1 MNNFLKIALFGGLL
15 ILFFTLF
22 SVYYVP
28 DIGTDGSGKRA
39 ARVVLPIEEVGPVA
53 YGEEVYYGRGGC
65 AHCHDSAGGR
75 APLLDSV
82 VALAPSRY
90 GSAGYTGN
98 ATNVIGYL
106 SESMTEPS
114 VYVVD
119 GYGTLLGKR
128 IVSPMPDVSSGPI
141 SLDAVEIAAVI
152 AYLQDMAGLEV
163 TVEIP
168 QAELSP
174 DELLPVDI
182 PKPASVTPKPIE
194 TEQSERKGP

>member
-1 MNNFLKIALFGGLL
+1 MNNFLKITLFGGLL

-28 DIGTDGSGKRA
+28 DISMHGRGKQA

-82 VALAPSRY
+82 IAVAPSRY
-90 GSAGYTGN
+90 GSAGYTGR
-98 ATNVIGYL
+98 ATDVIGYL
-106 SESMTEPS
+106 MESMTEPS
-114 VYVVD
+114 LYVVD

-128 IVSPMPDVSSGPI
+128 IVSPMPDVSAGAI
-141 SLDAVEIAAVI
+141 SLDAVEMAAVI
-152 AYLQDMAGLEV
+152 AYMQAAFGVEV

-168 QAELSP
+168 QVKIPQTEIRQIEIPQIENPSP
-174 DELLPVDI
+174 
-182 PKPASVTPKPIE
+182 
-194 TEQSERKGP
+194 ERKGAMPDA